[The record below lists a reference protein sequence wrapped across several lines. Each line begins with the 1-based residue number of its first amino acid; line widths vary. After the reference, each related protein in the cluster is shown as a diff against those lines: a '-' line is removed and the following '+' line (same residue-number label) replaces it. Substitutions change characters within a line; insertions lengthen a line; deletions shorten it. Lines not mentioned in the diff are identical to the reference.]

1 MGTRQNRECDGDSK
15 GGIRMPNFW
24 RRLCT
29 IATVILLILLLLLK
43 QFGSPVVSYRMERQV
58 YQYLQEQGYR
68 SEEIA
73 DIRVIYDPAN
83 RHVYTAKVVFLDHGE
98 YTRYY
103 YYNDD
108 QLIQALK
115 KIEP

>member
-1 MGTRQNRECDGDSK
+1 
-15 GGIRMPNFW
+15 MPNFW

-29 IATVILLILLLLLK
+29 IATVVLLILLLLLK

-68 SEEIA
+68 SETIA
-73 DIRVIYDPAN
+73 DVCVIYDPDN
-83 RHVYTAKVVFLDHGE
+83 RHAYTAKVMFLDHGG

-103 YYNDD
+103 YYNND
-108 QLIQALK
+108 QLIQGLEK
-115 KIEP
+115 TEP